1 MLMEP
6 SRHIAIYSTSILIE
20 SVSQTDSGVYFARDQ
35 SNRWVQW
42 TLDVIEIGIVFILL
56 ESWYNPLNVG

>member
-1 MLMEP
+1 MEGGVLVEL

-20 SVSQTDSGVYFARDQ
+20 SVSQTDSGVYLARDQ

-42 TLDVIEIGIVFILL
+42 TLDVIEIGLFYFTWIL
-56 ESWYNPLNVG
+56 V